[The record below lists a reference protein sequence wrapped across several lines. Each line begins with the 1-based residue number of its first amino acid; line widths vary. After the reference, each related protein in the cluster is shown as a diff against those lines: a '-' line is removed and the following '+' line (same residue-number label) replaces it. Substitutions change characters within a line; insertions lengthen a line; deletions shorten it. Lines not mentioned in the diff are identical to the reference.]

1 MLVNLSNL
9 NSNLALTLGYLN
21 LALNNSAQA
30 AEGCEKLLQEEVLL
44 FETSN
49 NLKRNDL
56 SNLKPRMHAIYAE
69 GDRIRKTNPSNTQL
83 TLANL
88 IHGYS
93 SDRSMLTGS
102 RRPAPSRPRPSP
114 SLQPIFSNIWRP
126 TLSVLIG
133 LK

>member
-30 AEGCEKLLQEEVLL
+30 VEGCEKLLQEEVLL

-69 GDRIRKTNPSNTQL
+69 GDRDRKTNPRNTQL
-83 TLANL
+83 ILANF
-88 IHGYS
+88 INGCS
-93 SDRSMLTGS
+93 SDGSMLS
-102 RRPAPSRPRPSP
+102 
-114 SLQPIFSNIWRP
+114 
-126 TLSVLIG
+126 
-133 LK
+133 